1 MHSGTTNPEAGDV
14 YDGAAGRMLSAP
26 MSSTSIPSDSGAGG
40 SVAALYSEIT
50 EMQQRRIRAE
60 GDRDA
65 WRAAGMQ
72 EKHLEACSLV
82 DALELQLA
90 RLSEGLRQARARDSK
105 TARDEQADITYDGR
119 QYRYGSY
126 RYDRREDAVAYA
138 QIARARGEVPD
149 FSGSSAVGDPL
160 PGRADTAL
168 MAELGITLDERG
180 GYRFGL
186 YRYDRLAD
194 ALNYAKRARRPL
206 GA

>member
-1 MHSGTTNPEAGDV
+1 
-14 YDGAAGRMLSAP
+14 MLIAP
-26 MSSTSIPSDSGAGG
+26 VSCTSTPSDPGSGA
-40 SVAALYSEIT
+40 SVATLQSEIT
-50 EMQQRRIRAE
+50 EMQQRRLRAE

-90 RLSEGLRQARARDSK
+90 RLSDGLRQAQARDSK
-105 TARDEQADITYDGR
+105 IARDEQADITYDGR

-126 RYDRREDAVAYA
+126 RYDRREDALAYA
-138 QIARARGEVPD
+138 RIARARGEVPAS
-149 FSGSSAVGDPL
+149 SGASPL
-160 PGRADTAL
+160 EYQSPGPADTAL
-168 MAELGITLDERG
+168 MAELGIKLDERG
-180 GYRFGL
+180 GYRFGI

-194 ALNYAKRARRPL
+194 ALNSAKRALRPL